1 MDRIPCRTSVELQ
14 LHQAD
19 ENLADLAREV
29 PNFADED
36 DLADLVASDLRE
48 PLAAL
53 FATRDEIRAYGAAF
67 GDDVVNCRKALEGFM
82 RDAEV
87 LERALR
93 RLWDAS

>member
-1 MDRIPCRTSVELQ
+1 MDRIPCRTSVELR

-19 ENLADLAREV
+19 LDSAEKLT

-48 PLAAL
+48 PLAAI
-53 FATRDEIRAYGAAF
+53 FATRDEIRMCRGSF
-67 GDDVVNCRKALEGFM
+67 GEDCVNYRKALDGFM

-93 RLWDAS
+93 RLWDAA